1 MTSMDRCETCGS
13 IARSEYG
20 FCEDCGARW
29 RLTAAPPDS
38 TAAASDHPASAFA
51 KLPDR
56 MNSIDLVEAR
66 PKQVWVAVLLALSL
80 GPLGMFYCTVPGA
93 IIMLIASIALRFW
106 MGDLI
111 YLVVL
116 PVCAIW
122 AWKAASEY

>member
-1 MTSMDRCETCGS
+1 
-13 IARSEYG
+13 
-20 FCEDCGARW
+20 
-29 RLTAAPPDS
+29 
-38 TAAASDHPASAFA
+38 
-51 KLPDR
+51 

-106 MGDLI
+106 MGNLI